1 MLILKNYLNIKE
13 KTVLLNRDVNI
24 VVVTKGQNFENI
36 KPIIDQGHIHFGENK
51 VQEANQKWRDILKKN
66 SQVKLHLIGK
76 LQSNKAKD
84 AFNLFDFIHTLDS
97 EKLAKILSRL
107 ENNSEKKIKYFIQVN
122 IGNEMQKNGIDQ
134 SSVRGFIDFCC
145 KDLKLNI
152 IGLMCIPPF
161 NLDPVPFFKKMQ
173 DLKIINN
180 LNELS
185 MGMSADY
192 KQAFCD
198 CLNGHSNTWRIG
210 KRQVSLGRHGFTCDN
225 FNFSRLALTMII

>member
-1 MLILKNYLNIKE
+1 MNFFSNLKVIKKEIEQLTYKPNLIL
-13 KTVLLNRDVNI
+13 
-24 VVVTKGQNFENI
+24 VTKNQSI
-36 KPIIDQGHIHFGENK
+36 DIISPFLDAGHIHFGENK

-122 IGNEMQKNGIDQ
+122 IGNEIQKNGIDQ

-192 KQAFCD
+192 KQA
-198 CLNGHSNTWRIG
+198 LNYGATYIRIG
-210 KRQVSLGRHGFTCDN
+210 SAIFK
-225 FNFSRLALTMII
+225 